1 VTKLYL
7 ETPLGVVPLRRNINN
22 SNSNSNKVILTLVI
36 TITSSSNLVAYRLR
50 ESTLE

>member
-22 SNSNSNKVILTLVI
+22 SNSNKVILTLII
-36 TITSSSNLVAYRLR
+36 TIASSSNLVAYRLR